1 MPMLPSIIIS
11 YVAAVGALGIAIAVV
26 LRNKRSLM
34 DWLFAVGMGLLAA
47 EAFLSGVSLTA
58 SIADD
63 MLDWQRYRL
72 LVSSFVAGVWL
83 LYGLAFARK
92 NYQKFLSRWK
102 WVLVASLLV
111 APAIVLF
118 FWDGLFV
125 AAATAGAGVLSTT
138 LIQLGRS
145 GHVAY
150 LLLLAS
156 GVLILMNL
164 ERAFRHAAGHAR
176 WQVKFMILGLGGL
189 FGVRL
194 YADSQA
200 VLFHEIDTGMEAVGS
215 LALILAC
222 VMVARSL
229 SRTRVLAFDLYLS
242 HSFLY
247 NSFTV
252 LVVGVYFI
260 LVAVASRYVYRLW
273 GPGGVP
279 MIALLILLALVGLAT
294 LFLSDKLRFRRKR
307 FISRHFKRP
316 VYDYQQVWAGFTEN
330 TASLTSIKDLCM
342 AIATIVS
349 NTLDALSVSLW
360 LVSEQQDRPQLG
372 WSTVHSDAGAKTSGA
387 ADDAW
392 VSLVRLMSAR
402 SMPIDLF
409 AIDDE
414 LAARLN
420 DLHDSAPKEPAVRYC
435 VPLRAA
441 GRLVAVMTL
450 GERVLKRPLSFEDYE
465 LLRTIADQ
473 SAAALLNLQLSEK
486 LRQTKELE
494 AFQVM
499 SAFFMH
505 DLKNLASK
513 LSLVTQNMPVHFDN
527 PEFRQDAMRTVSQ
540 SVQKIRGMCNRLS
553 MLSQTLEIYPRQFD
567 LNELVRSTLSGMNGE
582 LASAIDMSLGDLPV
596 VHADKEQMQKVVE
609 NLLINASEAME
620 GVGVI
625 RVTTASREHD
635 AWAELSVCD
644 EGCGMTR
651 EFMDQHLFKPFQ
663 TTKKQ
668 GMGIGL
674 FHCKTIVEAHGGRID
689 VESAEGKGS
698 TFRVLLPVRRSGT
711 AETDESLLP

>member
-1 MPMLPSIIIS
+1 MLPSIIIS
-11 YVAAVGALGIAIAVV
+11 YIAAACALAIAIAVV

-47 EAFLSGVSLTA
+47 EAFLSGVSLSA

-63 MLDWQRYRL
+63 MLDWQRCRL
-72 LVSSFVAGVWL
+72 LASSLVAGVWL
-83 LYGLAFARK
+83 LYSLTFARK

-102 WVLVASLLV
+102 WVLAVSFLA

-118 FWDGLFV
+118 FWDGLFM
-125 AAATAGAGVLSTT
+125 AAATAGVGVLSTT

-176 WQVKFMILGLGGL
+176 WQIKFMILGLGGL

-200 VLFHEIDTGMEAVGS
+200 VLFHEIDMGMEAVGS

-229 SRTRVLAFDLYLS
+229 SRTRALAFDLYLS
-242 HSFLY
+242 QSFLY

-260 LVAVASRYVYRLW
+260 LVAVASRFVYRLW
-273 GPGGVP
+273 GPAGVP
-279 MIALLILLALVGLAT
+279 VIALLILLALVGLAT
-294 LFLSDKLRFRRKR
+294 LFLSDKLRFKRKR

-330 TASLTSIKDLCM
+330 TASLTNIKDLCM

-349 NTLDALSVSLW
+349 HTLDALSVSLW
-360 LVSEQQDRPQLG
+360 LVSEQQDRPELG
-372 WSTVHSDAGAKTSGA
+372 WSTVHSDAGAETSGV

-414 LAARLN
+414 LAVQLN
-420 DLHDSAPKEPAVRYC
+420 SLYGKDLKEAAVHYC
-435 VPLRAA
+435 VPLRAG
-441 GRLVAVMTL
+441 GRLVAILTL
-450 GERVLKRPLSFEDYE
+450 GERVLKQPLLFEDYE

-473 SAAALLNLQLSEK
+473 SAIALLNLKLSEK
-486 LRQTKELE
+486 LRQAKELE

-527 PEFRQDAMRTVSQ
+527 SEFRQDAMRTVSQ
-540 SVQKIRGMCNRLS
+540 SVEKIRGMCNRLS
-553 MLSQTLEIYPRQFD
+553 MLSQTIEISPRRLD
-567 LNELVRSTLSGMNGE
+567 LNELVRSTLSMMNGE
-582 LASAIDMSLGDLPV
+582 LGPAINMSLGDLPD
-596 VHADKEQMQKVVE
+596 VHADREQIQKVVE
-609 NLLINASEAME
+609 NLLINAGEAME
-620 GVGVI
+620 GTGAI
-625 RVTTASREHD
+625 RITTASREGD
-635 AWAELSVCD
+635 TWAELSVSD

-651 EFMDQHLFKPFQ
+651 GFMDQYLFKPFQ

-674 FHCKTIVEAHGGRID
+674 FHCKTIVEAHGGRIE

-698 TFRVLLPVRRSGT
+698 TFRVLLPTHRS
-711 AETDESLLP
+711 AIAADTDEALVP